1 MGLKQENYTTLQGW
15 MALDLGLKGNELIIF
30 AIIYG
35 FSQEESQCFTG
46 SLGYLEEWT
55 GATKPTVI
63 SALKSLQSKGFIT
76 KDEQM
81 KNGVRFCR
89 YRANFTS
96 GKEIL
101 PGGGKESLPGGGKEI
116 LPNNKSYITNDS
128 NNKDISIVG
137 QDRPKIPYTD
147 IVLYLNHVA
156 GTNYKPSSKKTRDL
170 IQARFNEGFTADDFK
185 TVIDKKARDW
195 RNDPKYSK
203 FLRPETLFGTKF
215 EGYLNQPM
223 REPTTRDLADQ
234 FDYSDW

>member
-1 MGLKQENYTTLQGW
+1 MALNRDNFTTLQGW
-15 MALDLGLKGNELIIF
+15 MAIDLGLKGNELIIF

-35 FSQEESQCFTG
+35 FSQTDSQWYTG
-46 SLGYLEEWT
+46 SLSYLEDWT
-55 GATKPTVI
+55 GTTKPTVLA
-63 SALKSLQSKGFIT
+63 ALKSLQSKGFIV
-76 KDEQM
+76 KAEDIR
-81 KNGVRFCR
+81 NGVKFCR
-89 YRANFTS
+89 YRVDLTG

-116 LPNNKSYITNDS
+116 LPNNKSNI
-128 NNKDISIVG
+128 NKIDKEDISIVE
-137 QDRPKIPYTD
+137 QDKIPYND

-156 GTNYKPSSKKTRDL
+156 DTNYKPSSRKTREL

-185 TVIDKKARDW
+185 IVIDKKCIEWKR
-195 RNDPKYSK
+195 DPKYSK

-223 REPTTRDLADQ
+223 REPTTRDIADQ